1 MLLEREIEAQI
12 ETLCEALIG
21 TKPTSGMQMLDV
33 MAIVIKALEHG
44 LECKQTLDGLG
55 RRQ

>member
-33 MAIVIKALEHG
+33 MAIVIKALEH
-44 LECKQTLDGLG
+44 